1 MPKFNTKHVFAVILV
16 GGKGKRLRPLSTDAK
31 PKAFLSITKDGKTM
45 FKKTLE
51 RIKKLIPPEDILVSA
66 NKAHAKLVKRD
77 FPAIKKENLIL
88 EPVSR
93 NTAPAIGLAAMALK
107 KKFIPRQKAS
117 SVKAGMNAAGS
128 GFAQRSFT
136 DPVMVIVPADQYI
149 PDEGKYLKAIKDA
162 VRFAAENDCL
172 MILGLRPTYPA
183 TGFGYVKI
191 KAKTSAKAKDIYK
204 VDKFVEKPDLSAAKR
219 YMRDGRYFWNAG
231 AFIFRTN
238 SILKAIRA
246 HAPAIYSLLMQA
258 ELSNLSRIYAKF
270 PDISID
276 YAVMEH
282 AENIY
287 CVKGGYRWWDI
298 GNFDS
303 LKEILKREARDF
315 VEKNGK
321 VIKVL

>member
-1 MPKFNTKHVFAVILV
+1 MPKFNTKHAFAVILV

-31 PKAFLSITKDGKTM
+31 PKAFLPITKDGKTM

-51 RIKKLIPPEDILVSA
+51 RIKRLIPPEDILVSA

-107 KKFIPRQKAS
+107 KKF
-117 SVKAGMNAAGS
+117 
-128 GFAQRSFT
+128 T
-136 DPVMVIVPADQYI
+136 DAVMIIVPADQYI

-191 KAKTSAKAKDIYK
+191 SAKRKVQSAKLKDIYK
-204 VDKFVEKPDLSAAKR
+204 VAKFVEKPDLNTAKR
-219 YMRDGRYFWNAG
+219 YLREGKYLWNAG
-231 AFIFRTN
+231 AFVFRAN
-238 SILKAIRA
+238 SILKAIHA

-258 ELSNLSRIYAKF
+258 ELSNLSGIYAKF
-270 PDISID
+270 PDISVD

-282 AENIY
+282 AENIF
-287 CVKGGYRWWDI
+287 CVKSSYRWWDI
-298 GNFDS
+298 GSFDS
-303 LKEILKREARDF
+303 LKEILKRETRDF

-321 VIKVL
+321 IIKVL

>member
-1 MPKFNTKHVFAVILV
+1 MPERKVFAIILV

-51 RIKKLIPPEDILVSA
+51 RIKSFIPPEDILVSA

-107 KKFIPRQKAS
+107 KKF
-117 SVKAGMNAAGS
+117 
-128 GFAQRSFT
+128 T
-136 DPVMVIVPADQYI
+136 DTVMIIVPADQYI

-162 VRFAAENDCL
+162 VSFAAENDCL
-172 MILGLRPTYPA
+172 MILGLKPTYPA
-183 TGFGYVKI
+183 TGFGYVRI
-191 KAKTSAKAKDIYK
+191 KTKNHEPKTKNIYK
-204 VDKFVEKPDLSAAKR
+204 VAKFIEKPDLNTAKR
-219 YMRDGRYFWNAG
+219 YMRDGRYLWNAG
-231 AFIFRTN
+231 VFVFKAN
-238 SILKAIRA
+238 SILKAIHA
-246 HAPAIYSLLMQA
+246 HAPGIYSLLMQA
-258 ELSNLSRIYAKF
+258 EPSNPGRIYAKF

-282 AENIY
+282 AENIF
-287 CVKGGYRWWDI
+287 CVKGGYRWRDI
-298 GNFDS
+298 GSFDS
-303 LKEILKREARDF
+303 LKEILKIENRDF
-315 VEKNGK
+315 VEKNER